1 MKKFDGWPVGVVEE
15 MPTKSH
21 AYYERM
27 VAGMVE
33 LNFKV
38 LVAEHEDVLSAGP
51 VAGSVLSR
59 TLLFETFT
67 NACCIDDVATV
78 SSLLAQRRILPHLDP
93 PQARAAG
100 LPELNTLHLAAS
112 FEAPQIARAL
122 IAAVVD
128 VEAGGESGGD
138 GREEDKGEAEGGEGG
153 EDGEEGEDED
163 AELDGV
169 LELARNRQS
178 LLTRFLDRKDE
189 SGHTALM
196 LAARRGRGKMVHILL
211 QAGAGIAAT
220 TRDGCSL
227 LHLAV
232 ESRDID
238 TINHIL
244 AAGAVVSHP
253 DELEGNTPLHTAAL
267 IGAPTIVE
275 ILIAAGADVSARN
288 ISGAIP
294 YSLATD
300 PATQSAFQP

>member
-1 MKKFDGWPVGVVEE
+1 MVEE

-38 LVAEHEDVLSAGP
+38 LVAEHEDLLSSGP

-78 SSLLAQRRILPHLDP
+78 SSLLSQARIAPHLDL

-112 FEAPQIARAL
+112 FHAPQIARAL
-122 IAAVVD
+122 IASVAEVEAAGESREGGER
-128 VEAGGESGGD
+128 EAGGGGAEGDEGSGGD
-138 GREEDKGEAEGGEGG
+138 EG
-153 EDGEEGEDED
+153 DEDED
-163 AELDGV
+163 AQLDGV
-169 LELARNRQS
+169 LELARNRES
-178 LLTRFLDRKDE
+178 LLTRFLDRRDE

-196 LAARRGRGKMVHILL
+196 LAARRGLGTMVHILL
-211 QAGAGIAAT
+211 QAGAGVAYT

-227 LHLAV
+227 LHLGV

-238 TINHIL
+238 TVGHL
-244 AAGAVVSHP
+244 LSAGCVVSHP
-253 DELEGNTPLHTAAL
+253 DDLEGNTPLHSAAL
-267 IGAPTIVE
+267 MGAPDMVD

-288 ISGAIP
+288 ISGDIP

-300 PATQSAFQP
+300 PATRSAFQP